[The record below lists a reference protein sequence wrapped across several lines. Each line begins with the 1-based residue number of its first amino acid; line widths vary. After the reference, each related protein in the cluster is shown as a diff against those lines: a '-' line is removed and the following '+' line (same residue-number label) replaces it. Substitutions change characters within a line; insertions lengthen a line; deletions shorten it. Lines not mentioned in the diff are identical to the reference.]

1 MEIILLT
8 DINNLGESGDIVS
21 VKSGFARNKLIPQG
35 LALRASKKNIA
46 IASERKKSLAAK
58 IDRENQAMKILA
70 DRLGKTEITIE
81 VKVGDEEKMF
91 GSIKNK
97 DIQKELLDKGF
108 DDIKKNQIIIKEP
121 IKALGIYHIQVK
133 VFKDI
138 FSDVKLYVIKGWFFC
153 VIIGFYFK
161 ISYNVCRSSII
172 NIYISNFHI

>member
-46 IASERKKSLAAK
+46 IASERKKSLAVK

-70 DRLGKTEITIE
+70 DRLSKTEITIE

-138 FSDVKLYVIKGWFFC
+138 FSDVKLYVIKG
-153 VIIGFYFK
+153 
-161 ISYNVCRSSII
+161 
-172 NIYISNFHI
+172 

>member
-8 DINNLGESGDIVS
+8 DINNLGESGDIIS
-21 VKSGFARNKLIPQG
+21 VKPGFARNKLIPQG

-58 IDRENQAMKILA
+58 IDRENQSMKILA

-97 DIQKELLDKGF
+97 DIQKELIGKGF
-108 DDIKKNQIIIKEP
+108 DDVKKNQIIIKEP
-121 IKALGIYHIQVK
+121 IKALGIYHIKIK
-133 VFKDI
+133 VSKDI
-138 FSDVKLYVIKGWFFC
+138 FSDVKLYVIKG
-153 VIIGFYFK
+153 
-161 ISYNVCRSSII
+161 
-172 NIYISNFHI
+172 

>member
-8 DINNLGESGDIVS
+8 DINNLGESGDIIS

-46 IASERKKSLAAK
+46 IASERKKSLTAK
-58 IDRENQAMKILA
+58 IDRENQSMKILA

-97 DIQKELLDKGF
+97 DIQKELIDKGF
-108 DDIKKNQIIIKEP
+108 DDVKKNQIIIEEP
-121 IKALGIYHIQVK
+121 IKALGIYHIK
-133 VFKDI
+133 IKISKDI
-138 FSDVKLYVIKGWFFC
+138 FSDVKLYVIKG
-153 VIIGFYFK
+153 
-161 ISYNVCRSSII
+161 
-172 NIYISNFHI
+172 

>member
-46 IASERKKSLAAK
+46 IASERKRSLAAK

-70 DRLGKTEITIE
+70 DRLSKTEITIE

-138 FSDVKLYVIKGWFFC
+138 FSDVKLYVIKG
-153 VIIGFYFK
+153 
-161 ISYNVCRSSII
+161 
-172 NIYISNFHI
+172 

>member
-8 DINNLGESGDIVS
+8 DINNLGESGDIIS
-21 VKSGFARNKLIPQG
+21 VKPGFARNKLIPQG

-58 IDRENQAMKILA
+58 IDRENQSMKILA
-70 DRLGKTEITIE
+70 DKLGKTEITIE

-97 DIQKELLDKGF
+97 DIQKELIDKGF

-121 IKALGIYHIQVK
+121 IKALGIYHIKIK
-133 VFKDI
+133 VSKDI
-138 FSDVKLYVIKGWFFC
+138 FSDVKLYVIKG
-153 VIIGFYFK
+153 
-161 ISYNVCRSSII
+161 
-172 NIYISNFHI
+172 

>member
-8 DINNLGESGDIVS
+8 DINNLGESGDIIS

-138 FSDVKLYVIKGWFFC
+138 FSDVKLYVIKG
-153 VIIGFYFK
+153 
-161 ISYNVCRSSII
+161 
-172 NIYISNFHI
+172 

>member
-8 DINNLGESGDIVS
+8 DINNLGESGDIIS

-46 IASERKKSLAAK
+46 IASERKRSLAAK
-58 IDRENQAMKILA
+58 IDRENQSMKILA

-97 DIQKELLDKGF
+97 DIQKELIDKGF
-108 DDIKKNQIIIKEP
+108 DDVKKNQIIIKEP
-121 IKALGIYHIQVK
+121 IKALGIYHIKIK
-133 VFKDI
+133 VSKDI
-138 FSDVKLYVIKGWFFC
+138 FSDVKLYVIKG
-153 VIIGFYFK
+153 
-161 ISYNVCRSSII
+161 
-172 NIYISNFHI
+172 

>member
-8 DINNLGESGDIVS
+8 DINNLGESGDIIS

-46 IASERKKSLAAK
+46 IASERKKSLVAK
-58 IDRENQAMKILA
+58 IDRENQSMKILA

-97 DIQKELLDKGF
+97 DIQKELINKGF
-108 DDIKKNQIIIKEP
+108 DDVKKNQIIIKEP
-121 IKALGIYHIQVK
+121 IKALGIYHIKIK
-133 VFKDI
+133 VSKDI
-138 FSDVKLYVIKGWFFC
+138 FSDVKLYVIKG
-153 VIIGFYFK
+153 
-161 ISYNVCRSSII
+161 
-172 NIYISNFHI
+172 

>member
-58 IDRENQAMKILA
+58 IDRQNQAMKILA
-70 DRLGKTEITIE
+70 DRLSKTEITIE

-138 FSDVKLYVIKGWFFC
+138 FSDVKLYVIKG
-153 VIIGFYFK
+153 
-161 ISYNVCRSSII
+161 
-172 NIYISNFHI
+172 

>member
-8 DINNLGESGDIVS
+8 NINNLGESGDIVS

-58 IDRENQAMKILA
+58 IDRENQSMKILA

-97 DIQKELLDKGF
+97 DIQKELIDKGF
-108 DDIKKNQIIIKEP
+108 DDVKKNQIIIKEP

-138 FSDVKLYVIKGWFFC
+138 FSDVKLYVIKG
-153 VIIGFYFK
+153 
-161 ISYNVCRSSII
+161 
-172 NIYISNFHI
+172 

>member
-8 DINNLGESGDIVS
+8 NINNLGESGDIVS

-58 IDRENQAMKILA
+58 IDRENQSMKTLA
-70 DRLGKTEITIE
+70 DKLGKTEITIE

-97 DIQKELLDKGF
+97 DIQKELIDKGF
-108 DDIKKNQIIIKEP
+108 DDVKKNQIIIKEP
-121 IKALGIYHIQVK
+121 IKALGIYHIKIK
-133 VFKDI
+133 VSKDI
-138 FSDVKLYVIKGWFFC
+138 FSDVKLYVIKG
-153 VIIGFYFK
+153 
-161 ISYNVCRSSII
+161 
-172 NIYISNFHI
+172 

>member
-133 VFKDI
+133 VYKDI
-138 FSDVKLYVIKGWFFC
+138 FSDVKLYVIKG
-153 VIIGFYFK
+153 
-161 ISYNVCRSSII
+161 
-172 NIYISNFHI
+172 

>member
-70 DRLGKTEITIE
+70 DRLSKTEITIE

-138 FSDVKLYVIKGWFFC
+138 FSDVKLYVIKG
-153 VIIGFYFK
+153 
-161 ISYNVCRSSII
+161 
-172 NIYISNFHI
+172 

>member
-46 IASERKKSLAAK
+46 IASERKRSLAAK
-58 IDRENQAMKILA
+58 IDRENQAMEILA
-70 DRLGKTEITIE
+70 DRLNKTEITIE

-138 FSDVKLYVIKGWFFC
+138 FSDVKLYVIKG
-153 VIIGFYFK
+153 
-161 ISYNVCRSSII
+161 
-172 NIYISNFHI
+172 

>member
-8 DINNLGESGDIVS
+8 NINNLGESGDIVS

-58 IDRENQAMKILA
+58 IDRENQSMQILA

-97 DIQKELLDKGF
+97 DIQKELIDKGF
-108 DDIKKNQIIIKEP
+108 DDVKKNQIMIKEP
-121 IKALGIYHIQVK
+121 IKALGIYHIKIK
-133 VFKDI
+133 VSKDI
-138 FSDVKLYVIKGWFFC
+138 FSDVKLYVIKG
-153 VIIGFYFK
+153 
-161 ISYNVCRSSII
+161 
-172 NIYISNFHI
+172 

>member
-8 DINNLGESGDIVS
+8 DINNLGESGDIIS

-58 IDRENQAMKILA
+58 IDRENQSMKILA

-97 DIQKELLDKGF
+97 DIQKELIDKGF
-108 DDIKKNQIIIKEP
+108 DDVKKNQIIIKEP
-121 IKALGIYHIQVK
+121 IKALGIYHIKIK
-133 VFKDI
+133 VSKDI
-138 FSDVKLYVIKGWFFC
+138 FSDVKLYVIKG
-153 VIIGFYFK
+153 
-161 ISYNVCRSSII
+161 
-172 NIYISNFHI
+172 

>member
-8 DINNLGESGDIVS
+8 NINNLGESGDIVS

-58 IDRENQAMKILA
+58 IDRENQSMKILA

-97 DIQKELLDKGF
+97 DIQKELIDKGF
-108 DDIKKNQIIIKEP
+108 DDVKKNQIIIKEP
-121 IKALGIYHIQVK
+121 IKALGIYHIKIK
-133 VFKDI
+133 VSKDI
-138 FSDVKLYVIKGWFFC
+138 FSDVKLYVIKG
-153 VIIGFYFK
+153 
-161 ISYNVCRSSII
+161 
-172 NIYISNFHI
+172 

>member
-46 IASERKKSLAAK
+46 IASERKRSLAAK

-70 DRLGKTEITIE
+70 DRLSKAEITIE

-97 DIQKELLDKGF
+97 DIQKELLEKGF

-138 FSDVKLYVIKGWFFC
+138 FSDVKLYVIKG
-153 VIIGFYFK
+153 
-161 ISYNVCRSSII
+161 
-172 NIYISNFHI
+172 

>member
-46 IASERKKSLAAK
+46 IASERKRSLAAK

-70 DRLGKTEITIE
+70 DRLSKTEITIE

-133 VFKDI
+133 VSKDI
-138 FSDVKLYVIKGWFFC
+138 FSDVKLYVIKG
-153 VIIGFYFK
+153 
-161 ISYNVCRSSII
+161 
-172 NIYISNFHI
+172 

>member
-8 DINNLGESGDIVS
+8 DINNLGESGDIIS

-58 IDRENQAMKILA
+58 IDRENQSMKILA

-97 DIQKELLDKGF
+97 DIQKELIDKGF
-108 DDIKKNQIIIKEP
+108 DDVKKNQIIIKEP
-121 IKALGIYHIQVK
+121 IKALGIYHIK
-133 VFKDI
+133 IKISKDI
-138 FSDVKLYVIKGWFFC
+138 FSDVKLYVIKG
-153 VIIGFYFK
+153 
-161 ISYNVCRSSII
+161 
-172 NIYISNFHI
+172 

>member
-8 DINNLGESGDIVS
+8 DINNLGESGDIIS

-58 IDRENQAMKILA
+58 IDRENQSMKILA

-97 DIQKELLDKGF
+97 DIQKELIGKGF
-108 DDIKKNQIIIKEP
+108 DDVKKNQIIIKEP
-121 IKALGIYHIQVK
+121 IKALGIYHIKIK
-133 VFKDI
+133 VSKDI
-138 FSDVKLYVIKGWFFC
+138 FSDVKLYVIKG
-153 VIIGFYFK
+153 
-161 ISYNVCRSSII
+161 
-172 NIYISNFHI
+172 

>member
-70 DRLGKTEITIE
+70 DRLSKTEITIE

-133 VFKDI
+133 VYKDI
-138 FSDVKLYVIKGWFFC
+138 FSDVKLYVIKG
-153 VIIGFYFK
+153 
-161 ISYNVCRSSII
+161 
-172 NIYISNFHI
+172 

>member
-46 IASERKKSLAAK
+46 IASERKRSLAAK

-70 DRLGKTEITIE
+70 DRLSKTEITIE

-133 VFKDI
+133 VYKDI
-138 FSDVKLYVIKGWFFC
+138 FSDVKLYVIKG
-153 VIIGFYFK
+153 
-161 ISYNVCRSSII
+161 
-172 NIYISNFHI
+172 

>member
-8 DINNLGESGDIVS
+8 DINNLGESGDIIS
-21 VKSGFARNKLIPQG
+21 VKPGFARNKLIPQG

-58 IDRENQAMKILA
+58 IDRENQSMKILA

-97 DIQKELLDKGF
+97 DIQKELIGKGF

-121 IKALGIYHIQVK
+121 IKALGIYHIKIK
-133 VFKDI
+133 VSKDI
-138 FSDVKLYVIKGWFFC
+138 FSDVKLYVIKG
-153 VIIGFYFK
+153 
-161 ISYNVCRSSII
+161 
-172 NIYISNFHI
+172 

>member
-8 DINNLGESGDIVS
+8 NINNLGESGDIVS

-58 IDRENQAMKILA
+58 IDRENQSMKILA

-97 DIQKELLDKGF
+97 DIQKELIDKGF
-108 DDIKKNQIIIKEP
+108 EDVKKNQIIIEEP
-121 IKALGIYHIQVK
+121 IKALGIYHIKIK
-133 VFKDI
+133 VSKDI
-138 FSDVKLYVIKGWFFC
+138 FSDVKLYVIKG
-153 VIIGFYFK
+153 
-161 ISYNVCRSSII
+161 
-172 NIYISNFHI
+172 

>member
-8 DINNLGESGDIVS
+8 DINNLGESGDIIS

-58 IDRENQAMKILA
+58 IDRENQSMKILA
-70 DRLGKTEITIE
+70 DKLGKTEITIE

-97 DIQKELLDKGF
+97 DIQKELIDKGF
-108 DDIKKNQIIIKEP
+108 DDVKKNQIIIKEP
-121 IKALGIYHIQVK
+121 IKALGIYHIKIK
-133 VFKDI
+133 VSKEI
-138 FSDVKLYVIKGWFFC
+138 FSDVKLYVIKG
-153 VIIGFYFK
+153 
-161 ISYNVCRSSII
+161 
-172 NIYISNFHI
+172 

>member
-8 DINNLGESGDIVS
+8 DINNLGESGDIIS

-58 IDRENQAMKILA
+58 IDRENQSMKILA

-97 DIQKELLDKGF
+97 DIQKELIDKGF
-108 DDIKKNQIIIKEP
+108 DDVKKNQIIIEEP
-121 IKALGIYHIQVK
+121 IKALGIYHIK
-133 VFKDI
+133 IKISKDI
-138 FSDVKLYVIKGWFFC
+138 FSDVKLYVIKG
-153 VIIGFYFK
+153 
-161 ISYNVCRSSII
+161 
-172 NIYISNFHI
+172 

>member
-8 DINNLGESGDIVS
+8 DINNLGESGDIIS

-46 IASERKKSLAAK
+46 IASERKKSLEAK
-58 IDRENQAMKILA
+58 IDRENQSMKILA

-97 DIQKELLDKGF
+97 DIQKELINKGF
-108 DDIKKNQIIIKEP
+108 DDVKKNQIMIKEP
-121 IKALGIYHIQVK
+121 IKALGIYHIKIK
-133 VFKDI
+133 VSKDI
-138 FSDVKLYVIKGWFFC
+138 FSDVKLYVIKG
-153 VIIGFYFK
+153 
-161 ISYNVCRSSII
+161 
-172 NIYISNFHI
+172 